1 MKAWPLLCAV
11 LLSACASLPPAAPD
25 PAGRAAF
32 LQAHPA
38 WQLQGRVA
46 YSHQGKGGSARIV
59 WRQSG
64 EAADILLSAP
74 LASAS
79 MQIRL
84 AAGSAQI
91 VDGNGKVRLE
101 GTPDSVFV
109 QALGVSVPAADLPAG
124 LRAFWPQ
131 SPQMTAAASAGA
143 LDLDGWHWRYLAWHD
158 TPVRLPREI
167 EVTRNGTRLRIL
179 IDAWEALPDG

>member
-1 MKAWPLLCAV
+1 MKAWPLLCAA
-11 LLSACASLPPAAPD
+11 LLTACASLPPAVPD

-32 LQAHPA
+32 LQAHSA

-59 WRQSG
+59 WRQNG

-79 MQIRL
+79 IRIRL

-91 VDGNGKVRLE
+91 TDGHGKVRFE
-101 GTPDSVFV
+101 GAPESVFG
-109 QALGVSVPAADLPAG
+109 QALGVPVPASDLPAG
-124 LRAFWPQ
+124 LRAFWPR
-131 SPQMTAAASAGA
+131 STEMTAAAEAGA
-143 LDLDGWHWRYLAWHD
+143 LDFDGWHWRYLAWHD

-167 EVTRNGTRLRIL
+167 EVTRDGTRLRIL
-179 IDAWEALPDG
+179 IDAWETNPDG

>member
-1 MKAWPLLCAV
+1 MKPWPLLGAA
-11 LLSACASLPPAAPD
+11 LLSACASSPPAMPD

-59 WRQSG
+59 WRQNG

-79 MQIRL
+79 VRIRL

-91 VDGNGKVRLE
+91 VDGAGKVRFE
-101 GTPDSVFV
+101 GAPESVFV
-109 QALGVSVPAADLPAG
+109 QALGVTMPADDLSAG

-131 SPQMTAAASAGA
+131 SPEMTAAASSGA
-143 LDLDGWHWRYLAWHD
+143 LDLGGWHWRYLAWQD
-158 TPVRLPREI
+158 APVRLPREI
-167 EVTRNGTRLRIL
+167 EVTRDGTRLRIL
-179 IDAWEALPDG
+179 IDAWEAAPDG